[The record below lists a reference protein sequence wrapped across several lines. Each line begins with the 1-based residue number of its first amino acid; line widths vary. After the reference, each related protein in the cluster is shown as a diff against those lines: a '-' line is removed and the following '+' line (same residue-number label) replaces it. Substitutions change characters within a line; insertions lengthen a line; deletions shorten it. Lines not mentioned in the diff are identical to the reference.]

1 MKRLMAFLVGIV
13 GLGLAVS
20 SATALAAT
28 ECNGAPLSGTIAGGV
43 VVNANDFCILD
54 AATVYGGVQVNPGG
68 ILLACGSTIY
78 GGVVSNGAVNVL
90 LGAGED
96 EPADCLGNVISGGVF
111 INNTAEEGVVPGA
124 PTIAVERDIVEGGVH
139 LAGNKGRVVVASSVI
154 NGGLSCN
161 KNNSDL
167 DNEGTPNV
175 IAGRITCEFGE

>member
-1 MKRLMAFLVGIV
+1 MKRLMALLVGIV

-20 SATALAAT
+20 GATALAAT

-78 GGVVSNGAVNVL
+78 GGGVSNGAVNVL

-96 EPADCLGNVISGGVF
+96 EPADCLGNVIGGGVF
-111 INNTAEEGVVPGA
+111 ISNTAENGAVPGA
-124 PTIAVERDIVEGGVH
+124 PSIAVERDIVGGGVH
-139 LAGNKGRVVVASSVI
+139 LTGNHGRVVVAASVV
-154 NGGLSCN
+154 NGGLSC

-167 DNEGTPNV
+167 DDEGTPNV